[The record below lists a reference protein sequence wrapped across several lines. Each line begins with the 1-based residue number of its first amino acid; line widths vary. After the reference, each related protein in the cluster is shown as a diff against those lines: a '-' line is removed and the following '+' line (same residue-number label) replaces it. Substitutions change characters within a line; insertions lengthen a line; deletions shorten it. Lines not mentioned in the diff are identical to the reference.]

1 MDLINA
7 IAKVRFSSAR
17 PQRVHLHKGKTLLAE
32 LLCMEPGQ
40 HRKIDRGQWAYYV
53 ITGAATITIH
63 DKTSDL
69 SAGQFA
75 AVGPGEPHTVANA
88 AEQRLVCLAITN
100 SS

>member
-1 MDLINA
+1 MDLVNA
-7 IAKVRFSSAR
+7 IAKVRFSSAK
-17 PQRVHLHKGKTLLAE
+17 PQRVHLHKSQTLLAE

-40 HRKIDRGQWAYYV
+40 RRKVDRGQWAYYV
-53 ITGAATITIH
+53 ITGAAAITIR
-63 DKTSDL
+63 DKTDSL

-88 AEQRLVCLAITN
+88 AEHRLVCLAITN